1 MLQLRILMVGKTE
14 RGFAQDGM
22 TYYLERL
29 RPFADVEIVAVRAA
43 AHSGR
48 DAGQAVEKESA
59 ALLARLRPGDPLILL
74 DERGREMD
82 TPAFSTWLTRLGGEA
97 QGVLSFAIGGA
108 YGVGEPVR
116 RRATATLALSRM
128 TLPHQ
133 LVRVVLLEQLYRGLS
148 LAAGHGYH
156 HG

>member
-14 RGFAQDGM
+14 RGFVQDGVAH
-22 TYYLERL
+22 YLERL
-29 RPFADVEIVAVRAA
+29 RPFAAVETVEVRAA

-48 DAGQAVEKESA
+48 DAAQALEKESA
-59 ALLARLRPGDPLILL
+59 ALLARVQPGDPLILL

-82 TPAFSTWLTRLGGEA
+82 TREFSTWLTGLAGA
-97 QGVLSFAIGGA
+97 SQGLMTFAIGGA
-108 YGVGEPVR
+108 YGVDGAVR
-116 RRATATLALSRM
+116 ERATASLALSRM

-133 LVRVVLLEQLYRGLS
+133 LVRVVLLEQLYRALS

>member
-14 RGFAQDGM
+14 RGFVQDGVAH
-22 TYYLERL
+22 YLDRL
-29 RPFADVEIVAVRAA
+29 RPFAAVDIIEVRAA
-43 AHSGR
+43 THSGR
-48 DAGQAVEKESA
+48 DAGQALEKESA
-59 ALLARLRPGDPLILL
+59 ALLARLQPGDPLILL

-82 TPAFSTWLTRLGGEA
+82 TREFSAWLSRLGEDS
-97 QGVLSFAIGGA
+97 QGPPTFAIGGA
-108 YGVGEPVR
+108 YGVGDAVQA
-116 RRATATLALSRM
+116 RATASLALSRM

-133 LVRVVLLEQLYRGLS
+133 LVRVVLLEQLYRALS

>member
-14 RGFAQDGM
+14 RGFVQDGVA
-22 TYYLERL
+22 YYLERL
-29 RPFADVEIVAVRAA
+29 RPFAHVETVEVRAA

-59 ALLARLRPGDPLILL
+59 ALLARLPPGDPLILL
-74 DERGREMD
+74 DERGRELD
-82 TPAFSTWLTRLGGEA
+82 TREFSAWLTRLGGEA
-97 QGVLSFAIGGA
+97 QGVVHFAIGGA
-108 YGVGEPVR
+108 YGVGDTVR
-116 RRATATLALSRM
+116 QHATATLALSRM

-133 LVRVVLLEQLYRGLS
+133 LVRVVLLEQLYRALS

-156 HG
+156 HA